1 MNPWHFIAR
10 QLARPHGLFGK
21 LVMGRL
27 LDRANA
33 DDNRLVLGTLDPDP
47 NARIL
52 EIGFGGGA
60 LLFEIAHN
68 LDGGHIDGVDISRE
82 MLAVASKRVV
92 REDLGEPV
100 SLRLAGVDSLP
111 FTDASFDY
119 AYSVHTIYFWPDLE
133 RGIVELA
140 RVIKPGGRLVLGFS
154 SGEALPADG
163 YDERGFKAYSSQQVS
178 DTCRTHGFEP
188 DQLNSIER
196 KRGGMINAYRGIRSR

>member
-60 LLFEIAHN
+60 LLFRIADM
-68 LDGGHIDGVDISRE
+68 LDGSPIDGVDLSME
-82 MLAVASKRVV
+82 MLAVARQRVARNGLDESV
-92 REDLGEPV
+92 GLH
-100 SLRLAGVDSLP
+100 LAAVDSLP
-111 FTDASFDY
+111 FTDASFDS
-119 AYSVHTIYFWPDLE
+119 AYSVHTIYVWPDLD
-133 RGIVELA
+133 RGIAELA
-140 RVIKPGGRLVLGFS
+140 RVTKPGGRLVLGFS
-154 SGEALPADG
+154 
-163 YDERGFKAYSSQQVS
+163 
-178 DTCRTHGFEP
+178 
-188 DQLNSIER
+188 
-196 KRGGMINAYRGIRSR
+196 